1 MIYPQWPAPAQVKS
15 VCTTRAGGVS
25 MPPYESLNL
34 GTHVGDDVLHV
45 QQNRSL
51 LRQTIATQPI
61 FMEQVHG
68 TRVLEMDASTH
79 NGMVADAAI
88 TQALGVACTVMVAD
102 CLPVLFCNRQG
113 TLVAAAHAGWRG
125 LADGVLEAT
134 VQAMK
139 LRGCQATDI
148 LAWLGPCIGPHA
160 FEVGDEVRATFVQQN
175 AAAATCFTPLG
186 AHKWMANLAALAH
199 QRLNALG
206 VLHIY
211 GNDGR
216 AQWCTV
222 SNASTFFSHRRD
234 RVSGRQAVCIW
245 LV

>member
-1 MIYPQWPAPAQVKS
+1 MIHPLWPAPEQVKS
-15 VCTTRAGGVS
+15 VCSTRAGGVS
-25 MPPYESLNL
+25 MPPYDSFNL
-34 GTHVGDDVLHV
+34 GTHVGDDAEHV

-51 LRQTIATQPI
+51 LQQTLAAQPI

-88 TQALGVACTVMVAD
+88 TQARGVACTVMVAD

-134 VQAMK
+134 VQAMQ
-139 LRGCQATDI
+139 LRGCEATDI
-148 LAWLGPCIGPHA
+148 FAWLGPCIGPKA
-160 FEVGDEVRATFVQQN
+160 FEVGDEVRATLLQQN
-175 AAAATCFTPLG
+175 AIAASCFAPMTEG
-186 AHKWMANLAALAH
+186 KWLANLAALAQ

-206 VLHIY
+206 VLHLY
-211 GNDGR
+211 GNDGT

-234 RVSGRQAVCIW
+234 RISGRQAVCIW
-245 LV
+245 LA